1 MKILDKEKGQRPQ
14 HEITAI
20 FTVMITSLD
29 NYLKEKSGKN
39 MDKLTKKRYIDVY
52 NAITNLCKSN
62 VYELEMIARQKGAY
76 ERSKVEQVVKL
87 LNRYKDDLMPIMDPA
102 SKEGQIVSKASSGEE
117 KEVLTLA
124 DLFTMFDKDAT
135 GNISYTEFTEICKY
149 MGLFLNKEALL
160 DVFSKADQSG
170 TNLIEFE
177 EFRYA
182 MILLKK
188 QIAI

>member
-62 VYELEMIARQKGAY
+62 VYELEMIAR
-76 ERSKVEQVVKL
+76 
-87 LNRYKDDLMPIMDPA
+87 
-102 SKEGQIVSKASSGEE
+102 
-117 KEVLTLA
+117 
-124 DLFTMFDKDAT
+124 
-135 GNISYTEFTEICKY
+135 
-149 MGLFLNKEALL
+149 
-160 DVFSKADQSG
+160 
-170 TNLIEFE
+170 
-177 EFRYA
+177 
-182 MILLKK
+182 
-188 QIAI
+188 